1 MLKGAVRKMPV
12 PKISQLR
19 KGIGVRIVLKADQR
33 TGKLTTGKIS
43 DVLTRGDHPRGV
55 KVRLTDGQV
64 GRVQALAPA
73 YEDTGMEGSVG
84 NGVDEELEHSAMK
97 QSDTRHSRGGGHR
110 GRGGCGFQ
118 EGYGL
123 GRAPRESLSLF
134 DYVKTPSKAARVPT
148 FETAEP
154 VLTAQEQLES
164 EFPKLDS
171 ALISA
176 ILVDYPVVTEAR
188 TVLSSLS

>member
-1 MLKGAVRKMPV
+1 MLRGALQKMPV
-12 PKISQLR
+12 PKMSQLR
-19 KGIGVRIVLKADQR
+19 KGVGVRIVLKADQR
-33 TGKLTTGKIS
+33 TGRLTTGNVS
-43 DVLTRGDHPRGV
+43 DILTRGDHPRGI

-73 YEDTGMEGSVG
+73 HEGTGMGGSADD
-84 NGVDEELEHSAMK
+84 GVDGELERSTMN
-97 QSDTRHSRGGGHR
+97 QSDTRRSRGGR
-110 GRGGCGFQ
+110 SGRGGLAF
-118 EGYGL
+118 EGDYRL
-123 GRAPRESLSLF
+123 DRAPQESLSLF
-134 DYVKTPSKAARVPT
+134 DYVKTPSETARVST
-148 FETAEP
+148 SETAEP

-176 ILVDYPVVTEAR
+176 ILVDYPAVAEAR